1 MSKFDFSKLRG
12 RIREKLKTEGVF
24 AKSIGRSQ
32 NFISSVFNGDSFF
45 TQTDIANAAKVL
57 DIDDDEIGI
66 YFFTKEVHKAEH
78 E

>member
-12 RIREKLKTEGVF
+12 RIREKLKTEGAF

-66 YFFTKEVHKAEH
+66 YFFTKEVHNAEQ